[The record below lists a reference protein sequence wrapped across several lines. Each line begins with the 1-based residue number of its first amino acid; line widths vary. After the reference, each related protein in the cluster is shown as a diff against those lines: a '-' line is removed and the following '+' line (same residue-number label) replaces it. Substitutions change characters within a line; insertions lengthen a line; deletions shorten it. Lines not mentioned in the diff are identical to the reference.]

1 MADAILREDFA
12 GCGKT
17 VQFHPAVTYETFVSG
32 ITPDVS
38 RDALSFRVKSGW
50 LLEAIAE
57 AQSSQRDYL
66 LHIDE
71 INRADLGRVLGEAI
85 YLFEAG
91 EINAGRA
98 RSVDLPS
105 LPIGWQGPVRMPPNL
120 YVLGTMNSAD
130 RSIAILDL
138 AVRRRFAFV
147 DIWPDL
153 SVVEEQGLPL
163 AIEAFGRLQD
173 LFADYSPPNALV
185 LMPGHTYFLARSEQE
200 LHNRLR
206 YELMPLIHE
215 YLVEGRLGPCETE
228 LHAYVDWLEGEL
240 NLGGQSVHGNP

>member
-1 MADAILREDFA
+1 
-12 GCGKT
+12 
-17 VQFHPAVTYETFVSG
+17 
-32 ITPDVS
+32 
-38 RDALSFRVKSGW
+38 
-50 LLEAIAE
+50 
-57 AQSSQRDYL
+57 
-66 LHIDE
+66 
-71 INRADLGRVLGEAI
+71 
-85 YLFEAG
+85 
-91 EINAGRA
+91 
-98 RSVDLPS
+98 
-105 LPIGWQGPVRMPPNL
+105 
-120 YVLGTMNSAD
+120 MNSAD